1 MPSLVRILLS
11 AGLFLSFSPAMAA
24 LVIDA
29 VPAGSRSDQNLPIHF
44 IQYDDPC
51 TDGRYSDGQPHNCRE
66 LLRMLDSRERYR
78 ERHDNYPRERY
89 DPCTDGRVSDGR
101 PRSCREIMRWLRD
114 MDEDED
120 WRPRKHWKWAAIQD
134 LATVS

>member
-11 AGLFLSFSPAMAA
+11 VGLFLSFSPAMAA

-51 TDGRYSDGQPHNCRE
+51 TDGRYSDGKLHNCRE
-66 LLRMLDSRERYR
+66 LLRMLDRRERYR
-78 ERHDNYPRERY
+78 ERHDNYRRERY
-89 DPCTDGRVSDGR
+89 DPCINGRVSDGR

-114 MDEDED
+114 MNEDED
-120 WRPRKHWKWAAIQD
+120 WRPRKHWK
-134 LATVS
+134 

>member
-1 MPSLVRILLS
+1 MPRLFRILLS
-11 AGLFLSFSPAMAA
+11 AGLLLGSSPAMAA
-24 LVIDA
+24 AVIDA
-29 VPAGSRSDQNLPIHF
+29 IPAGSRPDRNLLIQF

-51 TDGRYSDGQPHNCRE
+51 TNGRYSDGKPHGCRE
-66 LLRMLDSRERYR
+66 LLRMLDRRERYR

-114 MDEDED
+114 QDEDED
-120 WRPRKHWKWAAIQD
+120 WRPGKYWK
-134 LATVS
+134 

>member
-11 AGLFLSFSPAMAA
+11 AGLLLSFSPAMAA

-51 TDGRYSDGQPHNCRE
+51 TDGRYSDGQP
-66 LLRMLDSRERYR
+66 LTAGS
-78 ERHDNYPRERY
+78 
-89 DPCTDGRVSDGR
+89 
-101 PRSCREIMRWLRD
+101 SCACWTAGSVIGNGTTITGANATIPASM
-114 MDEDED
+114 
-120 WRPRKHWKWAAIQD
+120 AG
-134 LATVS
+134 LAMAVRAVAGQ